1 MPFSKPYTYV
11 DGTVISSTDQN
22 SNDDAAK
29 IYVNQGSIQA
39 DYVNEAFDTS
49 DIQRGE
55 LDPITNHHQFT
66 SGEVWGRFN
75 DSVARDR
82 SYFTAHT
89 KTNDLV
95 QISNTSQQYQS
106 FYECGD
112 TVVME
117 HDGAIFFTFG
127 GTVICSSNDVN
138 IKGKWDSRVYLMFAT
153 DASPQPQIIQ
163 GTRCYVFEETTAT
176 ASAGTVDPG
185 SFNFTAVTPPPR
197 DDFNQNRRWV
207 QFQWMVQN
215 LSAGTYKFFVA
226 VNSKVEIGFASA
238 RQFTMEV
245 FYDEKFVA

>member
-1 MPFSKPYTYV
+1 MPFSKPYAYV

-138 IKGKWDSRVYLMFAT
+138 IKGKWDSRVYLMSAT

-163 GTRCYVFEETTAT
+163 GTRCYVFEETTAV

-185 SFNFTAVTPPPR
+185 SFNFTLVTPPPR